1 MCLSDIQLDDLFQL
15 DVDRGTDN
23 TDVILAESVSLE
35 KYRPNVVSYR
45 HSDAS
50 EREETR
56 VPLET
61 LSILSGMFTFPLP
74 FRLTG
79 DLTDFYRAK
88 TSSLRSSVR
97 SRDWWTDD
105 ESCISYALPMGAEG
119 TEVAGEQRGS

>member
-1 MCLSDIQLDDLFQL
+1 MCLSDIQLDDLFQI
-15 DVDRGTDN
+15 DIDRGTDN
-23 TDVILAESVSLE
+23 TDVMLAESVSLE

-79 DLTDFYRAK
+79 DLTDFYRQRRAVCVQACV
-88 TSSLRSSVR
+88 LEIGG
-97 SRDWWTDD
+97 DD